1 MDVKQI
7 YEFVNTATTE
17 AVGSAALV
25 QEDLSNIVD
34 VGTALFNANAVDRWV
49 KSLVNQIGR
58 VIFVDRV
65 YKRKRL
71 NLLRDGWEYGSVLEK
86 IQVDLPVAT
95 ENETWALDNGNSYD
109 PNVFYGSTVSAK
121 FFNSKLTFEI
131 NVSFAERQV
140 KQSFQSVTQLN
151 AFLSMLFNNVEK
163 AMEIKIDELER
174 RAITNMIAETMYTEY
189 SSGTVFGNASH
200 VKAVNLLYLYNTRY
214 GLTGDT
220 ALTAANALTTPEF
233 LRFAVLYMKNYKDRM
248 ASASTLFNLGAKVR
262 FTPADLLN
270 CVMLSDFRNAAEVY
284 LYDANGQLK
293 DESLR
298 LMDAD
303 VIPYW
308 QGSGTGYAFTD
319 ISKVY
324 ATTTGSHAVTATGVL
339 AVMFDRDALGVCN
352 TDRRVTTNYNPKA
365 EFYTNFYK
373 CDMSLFND
381 GNENFVVF
389 FVADAS

>member
-86 IQVDLPVAT
+86 IQVDIPTAS
-95 ENETWALDNGNSYD
+95 ENETWALNDGNSYD
-109 PNVFYGSTVSAK
+109 PNVFYGSTTSVK

-131 NVSFAERQV
+131 NVSFADRQIR
-140 KQSFQSVTQLN
+140 QSLQSPVQLN
-151 AFLSMLFNNVEK
+151 SFLSMIYNNVEK

-174 RAITNMIAETMYTEY
+174 RAINNMIAETMYTEY
-189 SSGTVFGNASH
+189 SSGSVFGNASH

-214 GLTGDT
+214 GLTGDS

>member
-1 MDVKQI
+1 MNVQQV
-7 YEFVNTATTE
+7 YNFVNTATAE
-17 AVGSAALV
+17 AIGETALV
-25 QEDLSNIVD
+25 QEDLQNIVD
-34 VGTALFNANAVDRWV
+34 VGTAIYNANAVDRYV
-49 KSLVNQIGR
+49 KALVNHIGR

-65 YKRKRL
+65 YARRRL
-71 NLLRDGWEYGSVLEK
+71 NLLRDAWEYGSVLEK
-86 IQVDLPVAT
+86 IQVDLPAAT
-95 ENETWALDNGNSYD
+95 ENESWELTNGASYD
-109 PNVFYGSTVSAK
+109 PNVFYAPTVSAK

-140 KQSFQSVTQLN
+140 KQSFTSATQLN
-151 AFLSMLFNNVEK
+151 SFISMLFNNVEK
-163 AMEIKIDELER
+163 AMTIKIEELEM
-174 RAITNMIAETMYTEY
+174 RAINALIAETLYTEY
-189 SSGTVFGNASH
+189 SSGTTFGNTSH

-214 GLTGDT
+214 GLTGDS

-233 LRFAVLYMKNYKDRM
+233 LRFAVLYMKNYRDRM
-248 ASASTLFNLGAKVR
+248 GRASKLFNLGEKVR
-262 FTPADLLN
+262 FTPEELLH

-303 VIPYW
+303 VVPYW
-308 QGSGTGYAFTD
+308 QGSGTGYGFAD

-324 ATTTGSHAVTATGVL
+324 CTTPSNHDVTATGIL
-339 AVMFDRDALGVCN
+339 SVMFDRDALGVCN

-389 FVADAS
+389 FVADAA